1 MGLDIGALGGHEHG
15 VEHAHASWTGRRACA
30 ASGRDLVPA
39 QLRRVFGLVLAS
51 AALALSACTEV
62 DLDALR
68 FGCVGDEDCA
78 RGRVCDVRVRVCV
91 EPSAVSDAGV
101 VDAAEPPAPDASVSQ
116 AIDPGCSPALA
127 DTTRDTTH
135 WWCRGLSGTELRRI
149 TDRLGARVLDIE
161 VEPAGTY
168 SVALERKADAL
179 RTEWADD
186 LTTSDVEGSYYDRG
200 LALIDYTPRPGGQLL
215 GVFDDSPGAWYWSRR
230 GVSAAALPEDLTGA
244 TYRAGWRP
252 PTYGLRVISLD
263 HVISGG
269 EDRYAWVLKVRG
281 GDRGSKVEFDLSP
294 AEVAV
299 RAERDKLVSIEGVS
313 LDRFAVST
321 ATRATTDLPAR
332 FLHAATIEALDAAL
346 SAERAHVRSL
356 IPHETPEGPRW
367 SARLVR
373 TASTPR
379 ERIAE
384 RLGDMTVGDALM
396 LLVSTRGATVTQ
408 SRHDRVVRSGGAI
421 SLYLL
426 LGALERVQRGEVSLD
441 TRILYFAYAA
451 NSCPST
457 RSSSTTTLGEA
468 LEGVAH
474 DPTRYDLGYSLRVFQ
489 STRRLLSTLAAVG
502 TRQTRLV
509 GTPGCATDASTTSLD
524 DLMRGMRA
532 LDTRLDDRHRAL
544 AHAMLWGTH
553 VPPPADAPW
562 DLTLAL
568 RELATEEALRR
579 EIPAT
584 RRQAFLA
591 RLSAR
596 YLRANGGEFTDD
608 DQLLVGQVELPSCRG
623 GQSGSET
630 WRWGLGVAGAQSYR
644 DAIRAVAVSRV
655 ELLRAPLGDALEALE
670 CDP

>member
-1 MGLDIGALGGHEHG
+1 MGLDIGALGGHEQG
-15 VEHAHASWTGRRACA
+15 VEHAYASWTGRRAGA
-30 ASGRDLVPA
+30 AIGRDLVPA
-39 QLRRVFGLVLAS
+39 RLRRVLGLVLAS
-51 AALALSACTEV
+51 AALLHGACTEL
-62 DLDALR
+62 DLDSLR
-68 FGCVGDEDCA
+68 FACRADEDCA
-78 RGRVCDVRVRVCV
+78 RGLVCDPRVGLCV
-91 EPSAVSDAGV
+91 APTAVSDAGA
-101 VDAAEPPAPDASVSQ
+101 VDAAPPLAQDASVSQ
-116 AIDPGCSPALA
+116 AIDSGCSPAL
-127 DTTRDTTH
+127 DETTRDTTH

-168 SVALERKADAL
+168 SVALARKADAL

-186 LTTSDVEGSYYDRG
+186 VPTSAVESSYGDRG
-200 LALIDYTPRPGGQLL
+200 LALIDYTLRPGGLLL
-215 GVFDDSPGAWYWSRR
+215 GVFDDSPGAWFW
-230 GVSAAALPEDLTGA
+230 GNAAADALPDALKRGP
-244 TYRAGWRP
+244 YSRSWIP

-263 HVISGG
+263 HITSDG

-281 GDRGSKVEFDLSP
+281 GDRGSRVEFDLTP
-294 AEVAV
+294 AEVAE
-299 RAERDKLVSIEGVS
+299 RAASDKLVSIEGVT

-332 FLHAATIEALDAAL
+332 FLHAVTIEALDAAL
-346 SAERAHVRSL
+346 SADRAHVRSL

-367 SARLVR
+367 SALLVR

-384 RLGDMTVGDALM
+384 RMGDMTVGDALM
-396 LLVSTRGATVTQ
+396 LLVSTRGATITR
-408 SRHDRVVRSGGAI
+408 SRQDQVVRSGGAI

-441 TRILYFAYAA
+441 TRIPYFAYAA

-457 RSSSTTTLGEA
+457 RSSSTTTLREA
-468 LEGVAH
+468 MEGVAR

-509 GTPGCATDASTTSLD
+509 GTPGCATDVSTTSLD
-524 DLMRGMRA
+524 DLVRGLRA

-553 VPPPADAPW
+553 VPPPADVPW

-596 YLRANGGEFTDD
+596 YLRANAGEFTDD
-608 DQLLVGQVELPSCRG
+608 DQLLVGQVELPTCRG

>member
-1 MGLDIGALGGHEHG
+1 M
-15 VEHAHASWTGRRACA
+15 
-30 ASGRDLVPA
+30 PA
-39 QLRRVFGLVLAS
+39 RLRRVLGLVLAS
-51 AALALSACTEV
+51 ASLTPIACTEV
-62 DLDALR
+62 NLDALR
-68 FGCVGDEDCA
+68 FGCVADEDCA

-101 VDAAEPPAPDASVSQ
+101 VDAAERPAPDAGVSQ

-127 DTTRDTTH
+127 DTTRDTRH
-135 WWCRGLSGTELRRI
+135 WWCRGLSGTALRGI
-149 TDRLGARVLDIE
+149 TDGLGARVLDIE

-186 LTTSDVEGSYYDRG
+186 VPSGAVSGSYRDRG
-200 LALIDYTPRPGGQLL
+200 FALIDYTPRSGGLLL
-215 GVFDDSPGAWYWSRR
+215 GVFDDSPGAWYWSGRA
-230 GVSAAALPEDLTGA
+230 VSAAALPDDITRLPYEDS
-244 TYRAGWRP
+244 WRP
-252 PTYGLRVISLD
+252 PNYGLRVISLD

-299 RAERDKLVSIEGVS
+299 RAERDTLVSIEGVS

-332 FLHAATIEALDAAL
+332 FLHAVTIEALDAAL

-356 IPHETPEGPRW
+356 IPHETPEGTRW
-367 SARLVR
+367 SALLVR

-384 RLGDMTVGDALM
+384 RLGDVSSGDALM
-396 LLVSTRGATVTQ
+396 LLTSARGATTTQ
-408 SRHDRVVRSGGAI
+408 SRQDLALRAGSAMN
-421 SLYLL
+421 LFLL
-426 LGALERVQRGEVSLD
+426 LGALERVQRGEVRLD
-441 TRILYFAYAA
+441 ARIPYFAYA
-451 NSCPST
+451 SDDCPST
-457 RSSSTTTLGEA
+457 RSSSTTTLREA
-468 LEGVAH
+468 LEGVAR

-489 STRRLLSTLAAVG
+489 STRSLLSTLAAVG

-509 GTPGCATDASTTSLD
+509 GTAGCPSDASTTSLD
-524 DLMRGMRA
+524 DLVRGLRA
-532 LDTRLDDRHRAL
+532 LDTRLDDRHRAI

-562 DLTLAL
+562 DLTLAVH
-568 RELATEEALRR
+568 ELAAEEALRR
-579 EIPAT
+579 ELPAT
-584 RRQAFLA
+584 RRQAFLE
-591 RLSAR
+591 RLSAQ
-596 YLRANGGEFTDD
+596 YVRAQAGPSTDY
-608 DQLLVGQVELPSCRG
+608 DQLLIGRVELPTCRA
-623 GQSGSET
+623 GQTGSET
-630 WRWGLGVAGAQSYR
+630 WRWGLGVTRARSDRG
-644 DAIRAVAVSRV
+644 AIRAVGISRV
-655 ELLRAPLGDALEALE
+655 ELLRVPLGEALEALE